1 MKTATRTP
9 YQDTSVPIERS
20 KEQIREALR
29 GAGARGMQL
38 EETWGVEPRIV
49 VRFLWAVGEG
59 YDAVVRVRLEATPLP
74 PEKGARGGWRISPE
88 QRERQAWRALA
99 WYLKTMLEAATFGL
113 LRFEDVFLSFVE
125 AESGQRIGEVIIP
138 MLEAGRLQ
146 LPTGEPTG
154 SR

>member
-1 MKTATRTP
+1 MSPARTP

-29 GAGARGMQL
+29 AAGARGMQL
-38 EETWGVEPRIV
+38 EETWDEEPRIL
-49 VRFLWAVGEG
+49 VRFLWAVGED
-59 YDAVVRVRLEATPLP
+59 YDAVVRVRLEAKPLP
-74 PEKGARGGWRISPE
+74 VERGARGGWRVSPE

-125 AESGQRIGEVIIP
+125 SENGQTIGEAVIP

-146 LPTGEPTG
+146 LPRSDQP
-154 SR
+154 